1 MGKYST
7 EGNADYR
14 QSSGY
19 RHRNNDEK
27 ICGDC
32 IKLDTSEAILKITKS
47 SISVPSM
54 TTAWFRI
61 TTTPAVLLNRSSHEL
76 YSCNN
81 YPFPVCS
88 HS

>member
-19 RHRNNDEK
+19 RHGNNDEK

-32 IKLDTSEAILKITKS
+32 IKLDTSEPIFKNNEIN
-47 SISVPSM
+47 
-54 TTAWFRI
+54 TTVWI
-61 TTTPAVLLNRSSHEL
+61 KPENTSK
-76 YSCNN
+76 
-81 YPFPVCS
+81 
-88 HS
+88 

>member
-19 RHRNNDEK
+19 RHGNNDEK

-32 IKLDTSEAILKITKS
+32 IKLDTSEPIFKNNEIKYKCTQYDNCLVPYNDHACSIIKPIEPRAI
-47 SISVPSM
+47 
-54 TTAWFRI
+54 
-61 TTTPAVLLNRSSHEL
+61 
-76 YSCNN
+76 
-81 YPFPVCS
+81 
-88 HS
+88 